1 MKKELLEVEKEK
13 MFVDIPLLDF
23 IYIIS
28 TRRKHDSGYMCME
41 IIGENKEGYK
51 KKLGTFTD
59 VIDLEKY
66 IGTRDY
72 WLISID
78 IPEYNVIRL
87 FSHHGKF
94 KIITYGTSTF
104 SFEVIE
110 ESYLKDII
118 KW

>member
-1 MKKELLEVEKEK
+1 MKQELLNIECEKFGK
-13 MFVDIPLLDF
+13 DIPLLDF
-23 IYIIS
+23 IYIIP
-28 TRRKHDSGYMCME
+28 TRKKHDSNYNIME

-51 KKLGTFTD
+51 KKLATYTD

-66 IGTRDY
+66 IGSRDY
-72 WLISID
+72 WLISMD

-94 KIITYGTSTF
+94 KIITYGISTF

-110 ESYLKDII
+110 RV
-118 KW
+118 